1 MTNRELFR
9 VSKKRLCE
17 LTSQYY
23 EPLTLKE
30 VAYEK
35 VSKHFGYFLFFMNQN
50 QHEVKVYF
58 DRYRDTNILRIE
70 CRQEAFEKMY
80 HPSDQELLTLGLIR
94 KEKYEQL
101 CDVHKGERKCTT
113 GEKNKKKKLQ
123 Q

>member
-23 EPLTLKE
+23 EPVTDSLKVCLVTLKE

-80 HPSDQELLTLGLIR
+80 HPSDQELITFGLIR

-101 CDVHKGERKCTT
+101 CRCA
-113 GEKNKKKKLQ
+113 
-123 Q
+123 

>member
-9 VSKKRLCE
+9 VSKRRLCE

-23 EPLTLKE
+23 EPVTL
-30 VAYEK
+30 
-35 VSKHFGYFLFFMNQN
+35 NQN

-80 HPSDQELLTLGLIR
+80 HPSDQELITFGLIR

-101 CDVHKGERKCTT
+101 CRCA
-113 GEKNKKKKLQ
+113 
-123 Q
+123 

>member
-23 EPLTLKE
+23 DPVTLKE

-80 HPSDQELLTLGLIR
+80 HPSDQELITFGLIR

-101 CDVHKGERKCTT
+101 CRCA
-113 GEKNKKKKLQ
+113 
-123 Q
+123 

>member
-23 EPLTLKE
+23 EPVTLKE

-35 VSKHFGYFLFFMNQN
+35 VSKHFGYFLFFIN
-50 QHEVKVYF
+50 H
-58 DRYRDTNILRIE
+58 TNILRIE

-80 HPSDQELLTLGLIR
+80 HPSDQELITFGLIR

-101 CDVHKGERKCTT
+101 CRCA
-113 GEKNKKKKLQ
+113 
-123 Q
+123 

>member
-23 EPLTLKE
+23 EPVTLKE

-58 DRYRDTNILRIE
+58 DRYRDTNIFGLSVG
-70 CRQEAFEKMY
+70 KK
-80 HPSDQELLTLGLIR
+80 LL
-94 KEKYEQL
+94 
-101 CDVHKGERKCTT
+101 RKCIIHLI
-113 GEKNKKKKLQ
+113 KNL
-123 Q
+123 

>member
-23 EPLTLKE
+23 ELVTLKE

-35 VSKHFGYFLFFMNQN
+35 VSSTLDIFYFYESN

-70 CRQEAFEKMY
+70 CRQEAFEKNV
-80 HPSDQELLTLGLIR
+80 SSI
-94 KEKYEQL
+94 
-101 CDVHKGERKCTT
+101 
-113 GEKNKKKKLQ
+113 
-123 Q
+123 

>member
-23 EPLTLKE
+23 ELVTLKE

-94 KEKYEQL
+94 KESMSNSAMCIRGKENVRL
-101 CDVHKGERKCTT
+101 GKRTRKR
-113 GEKNKKKKLQ
+113 KLQ

>member
-1 MTNRELFR
+1 M
-9 VSKKRLCE
+9 
-17 LTSQYY
+17 
-23 EPLTLKE
+23 KE

-94 KEKYEQL
+94 KESISNSA
-101 CDVHKGERKCTT
+101 DVHKGGKGRCM
-113 GEKNKKKKLQ
+113 GGRKNKKKKLQ

>member
-1 MTNRELFR
+1 MTNRELFK

-23 EPLTLKE
+23 EPVTLKE

-58 DRYRDTNILRIE
+58 DRYRDTNILRLSVG
-70 CRQEAFEKMY
+70 KK
-80 HPSDQELLTLGLIR
+80 LL
-94 KEKYEQL
+94 
-101 CDVHKGERKCTT
+101 RKCIIHLI
-113 GEKNKKKKLQ
+113 KNL
-123 Q
+123 

>member
-23 EPLTLKE
+23 EPVTLKE

-58 DRYRDTNILRIE
+58 DRYRDTNIL
-70 CRQEAFEKMY
+70 
-80 HPSDQELLTLGLIR
+80 GLS
-94 KEKYEQL
+94 
-101 CDVHKGERKCTT
+101 VG
-113 GEKNKKKKLQ
+113 KKLLKKCIIHLIKNF
-123 Q
+123 